1 MFEEEL
7 PPGAME
13 RARAAAQSC
22 DLLLSV
28 GTSNLVWPATEVP
41 RYALRSGADV
51 VIINPDMEGQP
62 IGRRVQYLTGAAGQ
76 ILPQIV
82 RIAWPK
88 ADPSSLRSSG

>member
-7 PPGAME
+7 PPGAMD
-13 RARAAAQSC
+13 RAREAAASC
-22 DLLLSV
+22 DVLLSV

-62 IGRRVQYLTGAAGQ
+62 IGRRVSYLVGAAGQ
-76 ILPQIV
+76 ILPRLV
-82 RIAWPK
+82 RQAWPQ
-88 ADPSSLRSSG
+88 PSET